1 MLSYSIVTAKP
12 DEPAHTK
19 QIKERRNGY
28 ERPYGY
34 DKRLAG
40 RQDHQIYDPAC
51 GNGDFAA
58 IVQCGGSGGS
68 GTVFRQG
75 SNAPVI
81 GLLVN
86 LFVGISLGSNVI
98 IARSI
103 GQRDDEKISKAVHT
117 SVVVALFGGLFL
129 TALGEFLAPEIV
141 KLLEV
146 PADVY
151 PLAVKYLR
159 IYLAGMPV
167 IMLYNFEAA
176 IFRSCG
182 NTRTP
187 LIALVV
193 SGLLNVALNL
203 FLVIGLGMN
212 VDGVATATVIANL
225 VSSVLLFTALRKT
238 KLAVRIVPGKLKV
251 HGDVLGRILKIGIP
265 AGVRLTWIFTVFRQ
279 ILSFAT
285 IMQVYSLSM
294 GITAF
299 VMVLVTLV
307 VKPSRRYGVKSAA

>member
-1 MLSYSIVTAKP
+1 MGMKGRMDMINGSLGDKIIRYTIPLAATGILQQLFNAADLAVVGQFSG
-12 DEPAHTK
+12 
-19 QIKERRNGY
+19 KE
-28 ERPYGY
+28 
-34 DKRLAG
+34 AM
-40 RQDHQIYDPAC
+40 
-51 GNGDFAA
+51 AA
-58 IVQCGGSGGS
+58 V
-68 GTVFRQG
+68 G

-103 GQRDDEKISKAVHT
+103 GQRDDEKISKAVHM

-203 FLVIGLGMN
+203 FFVIGLGMD

-238 KLAVRIVPGKLKV
+238 KLAVRIVPAKLKV
-251 HGDVLGRILKIGIP
+251 HGDVLGQILKIGIP
-265 AGVRLTWIFTVFRQ
+265 AGVQGMIF
-279 ILSFAT
+279 SFANIT
-285 IMQVYSLSM
+285 VAEVRRKVGSIMPYFRIVDM
-294 GITAF
+294 
-299 VMVLVTLV
+299 
-307 VKPSRRYGVKSAA
+307 PSSIS